1 MVLNLQPYG
10 LYLLA
15 RVLNTSSNVSGD
27 NTKITEEIGTR
38 AYAWLSVNTEHL
50 AESLAQSKCEM
61 NTVDLNSVSP
71 SQPDQMGCPLF

>member
-1 MVLNLQPYG
+1 M
-10 LYLLA
+10 LA

-50 AESLAQSKCEM
+50 AESLAQSKCEV

-71 SQPDQMGCPLF
+71 LSLTRWDTHSSKKAII